1 MDLVYGEHTIVVG
14 MGQKLVACN
23 DKKCERGQPLTI
35 ESVVPLEGSGSPGV
49 SKIEVSWVF
58 GSAWT
63 GVASWRAA
71 SVSSSIASSPAGSG
85 VCPCGGGVLVD
96 IGVPVLR
103 VSS

>member
-1 MDLVYGEHTIVVG
+1 MTYNVRG
-14 MGQKLVACN
+14 
-23 DKKCERGQPLTI
+23 GQPLTI
-35 ESVVPLEGSGSPGV
+35 ESVLPAGGSGFSRV
-49 SKIEVSWVF
+49 SKIDVSWVF
-58 GSAWT
+58 FGSSWI
-63 GVASWRAA
+63 GVVTWRAA

>member
-1 MDLVYGEHTIVVG
+1 MTYNV
-14 MGQKLVACN
+14 
-23 DKKCERGQPLTI
+23 RGGSAAYHRVCSPAG
-35 ESVVPLEGSGSPGV
+35 GSGSSRV
-49 SKIEVSWVF
+49 SKIDVSWVF
-58 GSAWT
+58 FGSSGI
-63 GVASWRAA
+63 GVVTWRAA